1 MFANRYA
8 VWTGPEGDGV
18 PDEDVPLSALA
29 GIQEQGD
36 FPPFEI
42 TEQCVRETLDT
53 GLFTSRGGDRM
64 GWAHQGYA
72 EFLAAQYLEAREVSP
87 PNILK
92 MLLHP
97 SGGLVPQLSVVTAWT
112 ASINKDVR
120 RQLMR
125 LDPMVLLQ
133 GDLTNWEESDRR
145 ELTDALMAALD
156 ENRAHDFSVGVSNF
170 YERLNHPDLSLQLR
184 PYILDVSKNVVS
196 RRTAIWIAQ
205 RCKLRA
211 LQPRASGTSIG

>member
-1 MFANRYA
+1 M
-8 VWTGPEGDGV
+8 
-18 PDEDVPLSALA
+18 
-29 GIQEQGD
+29 
-36 FPPFEI
+36 
-42 TEQCVRETLDT
+42 RETLDT

-133 GDLTNWEESDRR
+133 GDLTNWESSTGES
-145 ELTDALMAALD
+145 
-156 ENRAHDFSVGVSNF
+156 
-170 YERLNHPDLSLQLR
+170 
-184 PYILDVSKNVVS
+184 
-196 RRTAIWIAQ
+196 
-205 RCKLRA
+205 
-211 LQPRASGTSIG
+211 